1 MDDLARRIAEI
12 EKQNLK
18 KQGIEVEIDTDL
30 TTDNRDKEI
39 TKHLKYVSNLY
50 NKVSDS
56 SDIDALDDLSEFLES
71 LYSK

>member
-18 KQGIEVEIDTDL
+18 KQGIDVEIDTDL

-39 TKHLKYVSNLY
+39 TKHLKHVSNLY

-56 SDIDALDDLSEFLES
+56 SEIDALDDLSEFLES

>member
-18 KQGIEVEIDTDL
+18 KQGIDVEIDTDL

-39 TKHLKYVSNLY
+39 TKHLKYVSSLY

>member
-18 KQGIEVEIDTDL
+18 KQGIDVEIDTDL

-39 TKHLKYVSNLY
+39 TKHLKHVSSLY

-56 SDIDALDDLSEFLES
+56 SEIDALDDLSEFLES

>member
-18 KQGIEVEIDTDL
+18 KQGIDVEIDTDL

>member
-18 KQGIEVEIDTDL
+18 KQGIDVEIDTDL

-39 TKHLKYVSNLY
+39 RRHLKYVSSLY

-56 SDIDALDDLSEFLES
+56 SEIDALDDLSEFLES

>member
-18 KQGIEVEIDTDL
+18 KQGIDVEIDTDL

-39 TKHLKYVSNLY
+39 RRHLKHVSSLY
-50 NKVSDS
+50 NKVFDS
-56 SDIDALDDLSEFLES
+56 SETDAIDDLYEFLES

>member
-18 KQGIEVEIDTDL
+18 KQGIDVEIDTDL

-39 TKHLKYVSNLY
+39 RRHLKHVSSLY

-56 SDIDALDDLSEFLES
+56 SEIDALDDLSEFLES

>member
-39 TKHLKYVSNLY
+39 TKHHKYVSNLY

-71 LYSK
+71 LFSK